1 MRQCSVCHFSSPP
14 TPRNTCVVLCQ
25 SSLLMSLFRIV
36 EACGGRIV
44 IDGVDI
50 ATIGMDDLRQARLAI
65 IPQDPVLFAG
75 TITGNLEC
83 VDAATKAACGHL
95 CLTVWV

>member
-1 MRQCSVCHFSSPP
+1 
-14 TPRNTCVVLCQ
+14 
-25 SSLLMSLFRIV
+25 MSLFRIV

-83 VDAATKAACGHL
+83 VARCNQRSLRMPWPHRVGVSVRPTAAHSPAMPPMRCDAPWSS
-95 CLTVWV
+95 LT